1 MLKITPAD
9 KKQYNRICRLTPM
22 FVGTSCTFKI
32 IFINTAS
39 SKLLSVRGIKFIN
52 QSVHIL
58 FEL

>member
-9 KKQYNRICRLTPM
+9 KIQYNRICRLTPM

-39 SKLLSVRGIKFIN
+39 AVSY
-52 QSVHIL
+52 
-58 FEL
+58 